1 MNKHQKNHTLRY
13 ANYFSIRKL
22 TVGVASITLGTA
34 LFLSSSHDAQ
44 AAENSST
51 QSDTKTTTTTGQ
63 NSDGTPLLEQ
73 LQRLIRL
80 IIKTKQIHRKTKTTF
95 NHRLHQQTIQVHK
108 QQPNL
113 TANQTK
119 RLPLRTIKLQLT
131 RIFTTM

>member
-63 NSDGTPLLEQ
+63 NSDGTPPTEQ

-80 IIKTKQIHRKTKTTF
+80 IIKPSRFIAKPKQHS
-95 NHRLHQQTIQVHK
+95 TIDYTNK
-108 QQPNL
+108 QFKFTNN
-113 TANQTK
+113 NQT
-119 RLPLRTIKLQLT
+119 
-131 RIFTTM
+131 

>member
-1 MNKHQKNHTLRY
+1 MYNNLKLIDKVYHLEIYLRVVNNMNKHQKNHTLRY

-80 IIKTKQIHRKTKTTF
+80 IIKPSRFIAKPKQHS
-95 NHRLHQQTIQVHK
+95 TIDYTNK
-108 QQPNL
+108 QFKFTNN
-113 TANQTK
+113 NQT
-119 RLPLRTIKLQLT
+119 
-131 RIFTTM
+131 

>member
-63 NSDGTPLLEQ
+63 NSDGTPPTGTATTTNTSNH
-73 LQRLIRL
+73 
-80 IIKTKQIHRKTKTTF
+80 KTKQIHRKTKTTF

-119 RLPLRTIKLQLT
+119 DYR
-131 RIFTTM
+131 

>member
-13 ANYFSIRKL
+13 NYFSIRKL
-22 TVGVASITLGTA
+22 TVGVAFTLGTA

-80 IIKTKQIHRKTKTTF
+80 IIKPSRFIAKPKQHS
-95 NHRLHQQTIQVHK
+95 TINTNSSSQ
-108 QQPNL
+108 N
-113 TANQTK
+113 NQT
-119 RLPLRTIKLQLT
+119 
-131 RIFTTM
+131 

>member
-1 MNKHQKNHTLRY
+1 MNKHKKNHTLRY

-44 AAENSST
+44 GAENSST

-63 NSDGTPLLEQ
+63 NRDGTPLLEQ

-80 IIKTKQIHRKTKTTF
+80 IIKTKQIHRKTKTTL
-95 NHRLHQQTIQVHK
+95 NHRLGLKVILITKQVA
-108 QQPNL
+108 PL
-113 TANQTK
+113 IQTK
-119 RLPLRTIKLQLT
+119 ILKVLSIRLI
-131 RIFTTM
+131 I